1 MKQLFI
7 VVISLL
13 LGIYQGNAQEPCGLY
28 TTPGDLKN
36 DHLSIRADLS
46 AGRHAIV
53 VSDFF
58 MRPYICIR
66 TNGHKLRIPM
76 DSVYAL
82 KQYNGDI
89 YRIWHQ
95 KSYRL
100 VDTGPLLVFSYDKRV
115 IKMAC
120 TARSSHP
127 VAVLQKEYYF
137 CCDYS
142 DSLLLLNTDN
152 VRLALHADKQLND
165 ALQLS
170 FPHQQMLVGTDNKKH
185 SGINTFLINYKKE
198 NR

>member
-7 VVISLL
+7 TFISLSFA
-13 LGIYQGNAQEPCGLY
+13 IYHGNAQEPCGLY
-28 TTPGDLKN
+28 ATPGDLKN
-36 DHLSIRADLS
+36 DHLSIRADLP
-46 AGRHAIV
+46 AGRHTIV
-53 VSDFF
+53 ISDFF
-58 MRPYICIR
+58 MRPYIYIR

-100 VDTGPLLVFSYDKRV
+100 VDAGPLLVFSYDNRV
-115 IKMAC
+115 IKMVR

-127 VAVLQKEYYF
+127 AIVLQKEYYF
-137 CCDYS
+137 CCDYP
-142 DSLLLLNTDN
+142 DSLLPLSIDN
-152 VRLALHADKQLND
+152 VRLALHADKQLSD
-165 ALQLS
+165 TLRLYFPQL
-170 FPHQQMLVGTDNKKH
+170 QMLIGTDNKIH
-185 SGINTFLINYKKE
+185 SNINTFLINYKKA